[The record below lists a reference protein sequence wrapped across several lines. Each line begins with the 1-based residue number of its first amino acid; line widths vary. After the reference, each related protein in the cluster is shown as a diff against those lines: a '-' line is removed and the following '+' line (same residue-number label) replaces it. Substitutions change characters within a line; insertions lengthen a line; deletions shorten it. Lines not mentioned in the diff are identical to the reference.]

1 MHFKIIIAAV
11 TLTLGAPLVT
21 DAAPPPGYQ
30 CVFEK
35 PYSYCWKPAHA
46 NTKRGRWVWRTD
58 YYLWVPARKFAAGIG
73 PRAPGVAR
81 AAPDR
86 RFPEDRAGLYQQ
98 PDGRWVREGYAHLRQ
113 KPAR

>member
-21 DAAPPPGYQ
+21 DAARPPGYQ

-58 YYLWVPARKFAAGIG
+58 YYLWVPARKFAATLLKLGSG
-73 PRAPGVAR
+73 QERNSTT
-81 AAPDR
+81 
-86 RFPEDRAGLYQQ
+86 AGWSRSAWSASASSLQI
-98 PDGRWVREGYAHLRQ
+98 WSST
-113 KPAR
+113 